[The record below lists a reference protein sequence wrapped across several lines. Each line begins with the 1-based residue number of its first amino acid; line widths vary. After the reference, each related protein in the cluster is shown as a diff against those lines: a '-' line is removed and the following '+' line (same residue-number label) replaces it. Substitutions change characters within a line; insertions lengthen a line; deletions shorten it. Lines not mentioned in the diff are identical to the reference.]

1 MTVLVERNL
10 QITFDDAVEVRKFDN
25 NDTHRLTHCMKAV
38 DYIVELP
45 GRHLFIEIKDPQD
58 PKAPPEA
65 AADYLARLQTG
76 EIDEDLKYK
85 FRDSF
90 LYEWAS
96 GRAGKPIDYL
106 VLIGLDTLTGLHL
119 QRRTRALERQLPLL
133 GPDSAA
139 WPNPM
144 VNGCAV
150 FNLESWN
157 RTFSQWPVSRLGS

>member
-25 NDTHRLTHCMKAV
+25 TDTHRLTHCMKAV

-45 GRHLFIEIKDPQD
+45 GRRLFIEIKDPQD
-58 PKAPPEA
+58 PGAPPEVA
-65 AADYLARLQTG
+65 AEYLERLRTG

-96 GRAGKPIDYL
+96 GRADKPIDYL
-106 VLIGLDTLTGLHL
+106 VLIGLDTLTGPHL
-119 QRRTRALERQLPLL
+119 LSRTRALERQLPLW

-144 VNGCAV
+144 VNGCGV

-157 RTFSQWPVSRLGS
+157 RTFPSYQVSRLSP

>member
-1 MTVLVERNL
+1 MVLVERNL
-10 QITFDDAVEVRKFDN
+10 QITFGDAVEVRKFDDD
-25 NDTHRLTHCMKAV
+25 DTHRLPHCMKAV

-45 GRHLFIEIKDPQD
+45 ERSLFIEIKDPQD
-58 PKAPPEA
+58 PGAPPEA
-65 AADYLARLQTG
+65 AAEYLGRLQTG

-90 LYEWAS
+90 LYERAS
-96 GRAGKPIDYL
+96 GKADKPIDYL

-133 GPDSAA
+133 GPDSAV

-144 VNGCAV
+144 VNGCGV
-150 FNLESWN
+150 FTVETWN
-157 RTFSQWPVSRLGS
+157 RNFPQWPASRLGS